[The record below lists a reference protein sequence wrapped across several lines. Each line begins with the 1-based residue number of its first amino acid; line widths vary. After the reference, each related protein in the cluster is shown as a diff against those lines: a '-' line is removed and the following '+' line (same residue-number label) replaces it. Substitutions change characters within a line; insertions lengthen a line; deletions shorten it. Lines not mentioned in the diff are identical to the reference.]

1 MKMVTII
8 DTIIIATSLPLV
20 RMVTRIESEI
30 EHKVSFVSQAH
41 DSRQESK
48 DELLPRVRL
57 PSRRVLPHGGS
68 VQDQH

>member
-1 MKMVTII
+1 MVTII
-8 DTIIIATSLPLV
+8 DTITSLPLV

-30 EHKVSFVSQAH
+30 ELKVSFVSQAH

-57 PSRRVLPHGGS
+57 SSRRVLPHGGS
-68 VQDQH
+68 FQDQH